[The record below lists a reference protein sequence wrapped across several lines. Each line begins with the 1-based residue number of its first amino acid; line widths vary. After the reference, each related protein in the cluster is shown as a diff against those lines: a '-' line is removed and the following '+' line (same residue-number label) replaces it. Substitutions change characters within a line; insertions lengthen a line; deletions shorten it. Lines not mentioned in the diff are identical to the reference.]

1 MGIMRDKRDKKS
13 AYREQKV
20 AAGSSVP
27 QDGKGGRAG
36 RKYLLLRLW
45 RYLSRYHFLI
55 VAGMTLMILSNVLA
69 LFLMLGYLTAS
80 VFWTM
85 PEIGRAHV

>member
-1 MGIMRDKRDKKS
+1 MGIVRDKRDKKS

-36 RKYLLLRLW
+36 RKYLLNCITDYLDIAVRFRKSLREKIHKYK
-45 RYLSRYHFLI
+45 RIIY
-55 VAGMTLMILSNVLA
+55 N
-69 LFLMLGYLTAS
+69 
-80 VFWTM
+80 
-85 PEIGRAHV
+85 